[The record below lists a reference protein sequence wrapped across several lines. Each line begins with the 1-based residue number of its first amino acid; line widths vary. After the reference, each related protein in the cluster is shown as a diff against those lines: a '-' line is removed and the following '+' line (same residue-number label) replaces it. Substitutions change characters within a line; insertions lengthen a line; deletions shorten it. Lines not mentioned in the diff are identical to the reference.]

1 MDYMGGHH
9 SAFFHTMGSKDG
21 GVYKI
26 WVNELCFKKQEEFRD
41 LSF

>member
-1 MDYMGGHH
+1 MGGHH
-9 SAFFHTMGSKDG
+9 SAFFHAMGSKDG

-26 WVNELCFKKQEEFRD
+26 WVTELCFKKQEEFRN